1 MTGAL
6 PGEQVPPAA
15 GRVTFVPPG
24 STLRVLDPAK
34 QPPHG
39 RLLAFYDG
47 RIPGTRLHSAA
58 ENWLDDGAFALGI
71 ASYAVFDGE
80 DALVYDP
87 HITLAH
93 ARLVRAA
100 LEARGV
106 RRMRLVLS
114 HWHDDHVA
122 GNAVFADCEIIASAE
137 TAALLERNRARLEGG
152 DPPIRPLV
160 LPNRIFTGRLDLTVG
175 RLAVQ
180 LHHMDI
186 HSCDGVVALLPGG
199 ILLAGDTLEDPI
211 TYVDE
216 PGRLAVHLRN
226 LDHLTALDAGRILP
240 NHGTEEVIAAGG
252 YGPELI
258 AATRLY
264 VEKLLRLKAE
274 PDLGRQDLRTFAADA
289 LATGA
294 ITYFEPYEAV
304 HRRNV
309 AAVLAQG

>member
-1 MTGAL
+1 MTGTS
-6 PGEQVPPAA
+6 PGEQVPSAA
-15 GRVTFVPPG
+15 GHVAFIAPG
-24 STLRVLDPAK
+24 STLRVLEPGT
-34 QPPHG
+34 QLPHG

-71 ASYAVFDGE
+71 ASYALLDGDE
-80 DALVYDP
+80 ALVYDP
-87 HITLAH
+87 HISLAH
-93 ARLVRAA
+93 ARLLRAA

-137 TAALLERNRARLEGG
+137 TAALLEQNRARLEGG

-160 LPNRIFTGRLDLTVG
+160 LPNHAFAGRLDLTVG

-180 LHHMDI
+180 LHPMDI
-186 HSCDGVVALLPGG
+186 HSRDGVVALLPGG

-216 PGRLAVHLRN
+216 PGRLSIHLRN
-226 LDHLTALDAGRILP
+226 LDLLAALGACRILP
-240 NHGTEEVIAAGG
+240 NHGAEEVIAAGG

-274 PDLGRQDLRTFAADA
+274 PDLARQDLRAFAADA
-289 LATGA
+289 FATGA

-304 HRRNV
+304 HQRNV
-309 AAVLAQG
+309 AAVLAQD

>member
-1 MTGAL
+1 MA
-6 PGEQVPPAA
+6 
-15 GRVTFVPPG
+15 PG
-24 STLRVLDPAK
+24 STLRVLEPGT
-34 QPPHG
+34 QLPHG

-71 ASYAVFDGE
+71 ASYALLDGDE
-80 DALVYDP
+80 ALVYDP
-87 HITLAH
+87 HISLAH
-93 ARLVRAA
+93 ARLLRAA

-137 TAALLERNRARLEGG
+137 TAALLEQNRARLEGG

-160 LPNRIFTGRLDLTVG
+160 LPNHAFAGRLDLTVG

-180 LHHMDI
+180 LHPMDI
-186 HSCDGVVALLPGG
+186 HSRDGVVALLPGG

-216 PGRLAVHLRN
+216 PGRLSIHLRN
-226 LDHLTALDAGRILP
+226 LDLLAALGACRILP
-240 NHGTEEVIAAGG
+240 NHGAEEVIAAGG

-274 PDLGRQDLRTFAADA
+274 PDLARQDLRAFAADA
-289 LATGA
+289 FATGA

-304 HRRNV
+304 HQRNV
-309 AAVLAQG
+309 AAVLAQD